1 MRYLAFFLL
10 TIIVLSSCSHKN
22 EAIELTRS
30 FFTSLSDS
38 TYGSPTDFY
47 PQYDSLQIEVKSD
60 VVDIEESDI
69 TEKNDSIIVRC
80 MNNYTNAKGTF
91 KQDSVVIFITKD
103 KDSEWYIY
111 NSQGLITIDK
121 DIEWFGKKTGAL
133 GKRPMNDLQLAE
145 VLGKLYSLMR
155 KKYWEQYIELK
166 TQVEILDWSWET
178 SYDGTAH
185 GEARIKNKLPYSVSG
200 IKYQV
205 TYYDRQ
211 HNYMAEDDGSVSKTL
226 NPEEKYNFTFWS
238 SNAKYPSRARLTL
251 EFSDR
256 VVYDLLK
263 AKYYTGTE
271 FQEYIKKSKKQ
282 DKSTKEV

>member
-1 MRYLAFFLL
+1 MRCFVFSLL
-10 TIIVLSSCSHKN
+10 TTIVLSSCSHKN
-22 EAIELTRS
+22 EAVDLTRS

-47 PQYDSLQIEVKSD
+47 PQYDSLQIEAKSD

-69 TEKNDSIIVRC
+69 TVKNDSIIVRC
-80 MNNYTNAKGTF
+80 MNNYTDAKGTF

-133 GKRPMNDLQLAE
+133 GKKPMNDLQLAE
-145 VLGKLYSLMR
+145 ILGNLYSLMR
-155 KKYWEQYIELK
+155 EKYLEQYIELK

-211 HNYMAEDDGSVSKTL
+211 QNFMAEDDGSISKTL

-256 VVYDLLK
+256 VVYDLIK
-263 AKYYTGTE
+263 SKYYTGTE
-271 FQEYIKKSKKQ
+271 YQDYIKKSKKQ
-282 DKSTKEV
+282 DKSTKEI